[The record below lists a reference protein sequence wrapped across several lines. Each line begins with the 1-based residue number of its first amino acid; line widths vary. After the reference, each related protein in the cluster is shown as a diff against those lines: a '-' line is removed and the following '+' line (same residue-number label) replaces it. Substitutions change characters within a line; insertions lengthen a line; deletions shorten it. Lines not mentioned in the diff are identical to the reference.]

1 MYTLKAIT
9 TDLPRRLMFRCSDDT
24 ADVQNTAAVSLMF
37 DEIMRNPELVYNSAV
52 GPNNKLNKARPRSNP
67 WRFSIKI
74 LLNSQKET
82 PQKRDAE
89 TRCFLVNFVKPLR
102 TPI

>member
-52 GPNNKLNKARPRSNP
+52 GPNNKLNKARPRSKP
-67 WRFSIKI
+67 RRFSIKI
-74 LLNSQKET
+74 MLNSQKET

-89 TRCFLVNFVKPLR
+89 TDVFL
-102 TPI
+102 